1 MEEFQFEINYKNIN
15 LISEVGDFPDHKNLI
30 YIFHANKIPPH
41 IGWSEEN
48 KFYSLKATGI
58 DLGLDTFKINHIVLK
73 KKIPTLI
80 VELKDLEYF
89 EGNTNE
95 LFVKYGKGLSKD
107 KTCLNPID
115 ERLFKKVRHE
125 KIGELLHSLKDKKL
139 NMTFYG
145 ANLPTSFQGILNYSR
160 IDIENRIFELQ

>member
-1 MEEFQFEINYKNIN
+1 MEEFQFEINYKDIN
-15 LISEVGDFPDHKNLI
+15 LINQVGDFPKHNNLI

-48 KFYSLKATGI
+48 KFYSLKATGT
-58 DLGLDTFKINHIVLK
+58 DLGLDTFKINHLIIK

-80 VELKDLEYF
+80 IELNDLEYCERNAHEIF
-89 EGNTNE
+89 
-95 LFVKYGKGLSKD
+95 LKYGTGLSKG

-115 ERLFKKVRHE
+115 KLLFNEVRHE
-125 KIGELLHSLKDKKL
+125 KIGELLQSLIQNRMKL
-139 NMTFYG
+139 TFYG
-145 ANLPTSFQGILNYSR
+145 ANLPTSFQGISNYSR